1 MKEGR
6 WGVFRVFLV
15 VISVVLIGSAIF
27 AGSQFVLRGHADD
40 TIGLD
45 LENALKPQS
54 LKDRTLRTET
64 NEAYHYDFFTLLE
77 QPVAV
82 RNLEDAD
89 LTHSFALRAKSRGI
103 KLNDVKLSGKYAIQV
118 SSFKNASGAQA
129 LVRDLIAQGYLAAVV
144 NETVDGK
151 GWYRV
156 RIDGGKQREQAEELQ
171 GAIARTTGLKG
182 FIVAL

>member
-1 MKEGR
+1 MKENR
-6 WGVFRVFLV
+6 WGVLRVFLV
-15 VISVVLIGSAIF
+15 VIGVVILGSAVF
-27 AGSQFVLRGHADD
+27 AGTQFVLRGHVDD
-40 TIGLD
+40 SIGID

-54 LKDRTLRTET
+54 LKDRTLRAET

-82 RNLEDAD
+82 RNLEEAD
-89 LTHSFALRAKSRGI
+89 LSHSFALRAKSRGI
-103 KLNDVKLSGKYAIQV
+103 KLNDIKLSGKFAIQV
-118 SSFKNASGAQA
+118 SSFKNASDAQA

-156 RIDGGKQREQAEELQ
+156 RIDGGKQREQAEQLQ
-171 GAIARTTGLKG
+171 AAIARTTGLKG
-182 FIVAL
+182 FIVTL